1 MKFAKRML
9 LLFACVSLMSGCA
22 KKESVESVQ
31 EDYQEEPEQSEEW
44 DLSQED
50 EWMPED
56 QMPEETGSGT
66 GVDYDLTQMN
76 GDMVYATV
84 YQMMA
89 DPATYEG
96 KTFRMEGLYTP
107 IIVED
112 TGKIYHYCLIQD
124 ALA

>member
-1 MKFAKRML
+1 
-9 LLFACVSLMSGCA
+9 
-22 KKESVESVQ
+22 
-31 EDYQEEPEQSEEW
+31 
-44 DLSQED
+44 
-50 EWMPED
+50 MPED
-56 QMPEETGSGT
+56 QPLEEMASGT

-89 DPATYEG
+89 DPSTYEG

-112 TGKIYHYCLIQD
+112 TGKRTMKTCIA
-124 ALA
+124 ALPMRPWKWCSKE